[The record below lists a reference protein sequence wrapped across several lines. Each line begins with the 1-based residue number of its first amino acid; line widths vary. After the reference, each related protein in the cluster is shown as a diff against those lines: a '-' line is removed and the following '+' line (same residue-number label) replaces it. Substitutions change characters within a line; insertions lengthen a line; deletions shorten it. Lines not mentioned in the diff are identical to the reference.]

1 LAKFSSWN
9 GANYTTLLER
19 SRDGCYHS
27 PFSHDRGARIVNTA
41 AATPIAAPR
50 SFKDVWLISAGHA
63 FTHWY
68 TATFY
73 LLLPLIGRELGL
85 SYTEIGV
92 IMTVQHAVGAIS
104 NLPGGM
110 VVDMVGKKG
119 YLMATSLFWVG
130 FPYALMSLTH
140 SYWMLL
146 VCVTLVGIGNNLW
159 HPAAI
164 TTLAYRYPERK
175 GLVISFHGMG
185 GNVADAVAPLVVGA
199 LLAWFSWRTV
209 VVINVVPG
217 LVMAAMILIM
227 LGAFTMTSFRD
238 DGINARGK
246 SRGIGNY
253 FKDYAS
259 LLKNRELMLV
269 AISSAFRTMTQTGL
283 LTFLP
288 VYLAYELNYSPFV
301 VGVCLA
307 MMQVAGFAASP
318 IGGHLSDKMGRK
330 RIVMAS
336 MTLTGVMI
344 VFMAL
349 AGKSLAFVLFIS
361 LIGFFLYA
369 MRPVLQAWAVEATP
383 RDLAGSGVGLQF
395 GIQHVGASIAPA
407 LFGMVAD
414 ASDIYTA
421 FYWLAGT
428 IIFANVLVFFVPN
441 SAAARTAVAAAK

>member
-1 LAKFSSWN
+1 M
-9 GANYTTLLER
+9 
-19 SRDGCYHS
+19 
-27 PFSHDRGARIVNTA
+27 NTA
-41 AATPIAAPR
+41 AATPAAASR
-50 SFKDVWLISAGHA
+50 SFKDVWLISAGHGL
-63 FTHWY
+63 THWY

-85 SYTEIGV
+85 SYTEIGL

-164 TTLAYRYPERK
+164 PTLAYRYPERK

-185 GNVADAVAPLVVGA
+185 GNVADGLAPLVVGA

-217 LVMAAMILIM
+217 LVMAVLILVM
-227 LGAFTMTSFRD
+227 LGAFTMGSSRGDT
-238 DGINARGK
+238 INAGGK
-246 SRGIGNY
+246 SRGVKNY
-253 FKDYAS
+253 LKDFAS
-259 LLKNRELMLV
+259 LLRNRELMLV
-269 AISSAFRTMTQTGL
+269 AIGSAFRTMTQVGL

-288 VYLAYELNYSPFV
+288 VYLAYELDYSPFA

-307 MMQVAGFAASP
+307 VMQVAGFAASP
-318 IGGHLSDKMGRK
+318 IAGHLSDRMGRK
-330 RIVMAS
+330 RIVMSS
-336 MTLTGVMI
+336 MVLTGVTI
-344 VFMAL
+344 AGMAL
-349 AGKSLAFVLFIS
+349 AGRSAAFVLFIA
-361 LIGFFLYA
+361 LVGFFLYA
-369 MRPVLQAWAVEATP
+369 VRPVLQAWAVESTP
-383 RDLAGSGVGLQF
+383 KHMAGSGVGLQF
-395 GIQHVGASIAPA
+395 GVQAVGASIAPA
-407 LFGMVAD
+407 IFGMIAD
-414 ASDIYTA
+414 AYDIYTG
-421 FYWLAGT
+421 FFFLAGT
-428 IIFANVLVFFVPN
+428 IIFANVLIFFMPN
-441 SAAARTAVAAAK
+441 SAAARTIVAAEK

>member
-1 LAKFSSWN
+1 MHW
-9 GANYTTLLER
+9 GATDTSDIIRHHFDSEV
-19 SRDGCYHS
+19 
-27 PFSHDRGARIVNTA
+27 RIVNTA
-41 AATPIAAPR
+41 AAATVNGSR

-85 SYTEIGV
+85 SFTEIGL
-92 IMTVQHAVGAIS
+92 IMTTQHVVGALS

-140 SYWMLL
+140 NYWMLL

-175 GLVISFHGMG
+175 GLVISVHGMG
-185 GNVADAVAPLVVGA
+185 GNVADGLAPLVVGA
-199 LLAWFSWRTV
+199 LLAWFTWRTV

-217 LVMAAMILIM
+217 LVMAAMILVM
-227 LGAFTMTSFRD
+227 LGAFTMNSSHD
-238 DGINARGK
+238 HVNARVQ
-246 SRGIGNY
+246 SRGVRDY
-253 FKDYAS
+253 LKDVVS
-259 LLKNRELMLV
+259 LLHNRALMLV
-269 AISSAFRTMTQTGL
+269 SIGSAFRTMTQTGL

-288 VYLAYELNYSPFV
+288 VYLAYELDYSPFI
-301 VGVCLA
+301 VGVCMSA
-307 MMQVAGFAASP
+307 MQVAGFAASP

-330 RIVMAS
+330 KIVMGS
-336 MTLTGVMI
+336 MVLTCVMI

-349 AGKSLAFVLFIS
+349 AGKSVLFVLFIA
-361 LIGFFLYA
+361 LVGFFLYA

-383 RDLAGSGVGLQF
+383 RELAGSGVGLQF
-395 GIQHVGASIAPA
+395 GIQHIGASIAPA
-407 LFGMVAD
+407 IFGMIAD
-414 ASDIYTA
+414 AYDIYTG
-421 FYWLAGT
+421 FYFLAGT
-428 IIFANVLVFFVPN
+428 ILLANLLIVFMP
-441 SAAARTAVAAAK
+441 SERAAQPKPATA

>member
-1 LAKFSSWN
+1 
-9 GANYTTLLER
+9 
-19 SRDGCYHS
+19 
-27 PFSHDRGARIVNTA
+27 VNTA
-41 AATPIAAPR
+41 VATPATAPR
-50 SFKDVWLISAGHA
+50 SFKDVWLISSGHA

-73 LLLPLIGRELGL
+73 LLLPLIGKELGL
-85 SYTEIGV
+85 SYTEIGL
-92 IMTVQHAVGAIS
+92 IMTTQHIVGAIS

-146 VCVTLVGIGNNLW
+146 LCVTLVGIGNNLW

-164 TTLAYRYPERK
+164 TTLAYRYPDRK
-175 GLVISFHGMG
+175 GLVIAYHGMG
-185 GNVADAVAPLVVGA
+185 GNIADGLAPLVVGA

-217 LVMAAMILIM
+217 LVMAAMILVM
-227 LGAFTMTSFRD
+227 LGAFSMGSSGD
-238 DGINARGK
+238 HVNARGK
-246 SRGIGNY
+246 SEGVGKY
-253 FKDYAS
+253 FRDFTS
-259 LLKNRELMLV
+259 LLKNRALMLV
-269 AISSAFRTMTQTGL
+269 SVGSAFRTMTQTGL

-288 VYLAYELNYSPFV
+288 VYLAYELDYSPFA

-307 MMQVAGFAASP
+307 VMQVAGFAASP

-336 MTLTGVMI
+336 MVMSCVMI
-344 VFMAL
+344 AFMAA
-349 AGKSLAFVLFIS
+349 AGKSFAFVLFIA
-361 LIGFFLYA
+361 LVGFFLYA

-383 RDLAGSGVGLQF
+383 KELAGSGVGLQF
-395 GIQHVGASIAPA
+395 GIQHIGAGIAPA
-407 LFGMVAD
+407 LFGMIAD
-414 ASDIYTA
+414 AYDIYTA
-421 FYWLAGT
+421 FYFLAGT
-428 IIFANVLVFFVPN
+428 ILFANVLIVFMP
-441 SAAARTAVAAAK
+441 SGDTASTKPAAAAAK

>member
-1 LAKFSSWN
+1 LLW
-9 GANYTTLLER
+9 GAAIAGDIIRHHIDLEV
-19 SRDGCYHS
+19 
-27 PFSHDRGARIVNTA
+27 RIVNTA
-41 AATPIAAPR
+41 AVATASTPR

-85 SYTEIGV
+85 SYTEIGL
-92 IMTVQHAVGAIS
+92 IMTTQHIVGALS

-140 SYWMLL
+140 NYWMLL

-164 TTLAYRYPERK
+164 TTLAYRYPDRK
-175 GLVISFHGMG
+175 GLVLSFHGMG

-199 LLAWFSWRTV
+199 LLAWFTWRTV

-217 LVMAAMILIM
+217 LAMAAMILIM
-227 LGAFTMTSFRD
+227 LGAFTMSSSHD
-238 DGINARGK
+238 HVNARGQV
-246 SRGIGNY
+246 RGVKNY
-253 FKDYAS
+253 LSDLAS
-259 LLKNRELMLV
+259 LLRNRALMLV
-269 AISSAFRTMTQTGL
+269 SIGSAFRTMTQTGL

-288 VYLAYELNYSPFV
+288 VYLAYELDYSPFL
-301 VGVCLA
+301 VGVCMSA
-307 MMQVAGFAASP
+307 MQIAGFAASP
-318 IGGHLSDKMGRK
+318 IGGHLSDRMGRK
-330 RIVMAS
+330 KIVMSS
-336 MTLTGVMI
+336 MVLTCVMI

-349 AGKSLAFVLFIS
+349 AGKSLTFVIFIA
-361 LIGFFLYA
+361 LVGFFLYA

-383 RDLAGSGVGLQF
+383 RELAGSGVGLQF
-395 GIQHVGASIAPA
+395 GIQHIGASIAPA
-407 LFGMVAD
+407 LFGVIAD
-414 ASDIYTA
+414 AYDLYTA
-421 FYWLAGT
+421 FYFLAGT
-428 IIFANVLVFFVPN
+428 ILLANLLIVFMPN
-441 SAAARTAVAAAK
+441 SGQSGRSSAALPAQVRTDA

>member
-1 LAKFSSWN
+1 MRRAPGIRSVTHRLMAPAYRVLSFAPPSWK
-9 GANYTTLLER
+9 G
-19 SRDGCYHS
+19 
-27 PFSHDRGARIVNTA
+27 PQVRIMNTVSATA
-41 AATPIAAPR
+41 AAAPR
-50 SFKDVWLISAGHA
+50 SYRDVWLISAGHA

-73 LLLPLIGRELGL
+73 LLLPLIGKELGL

-92 IMTVQHAVGAIS
+92 IMTTQHIVGAIS

-110 VVDMVGKKG
+110 MVDMVGKKG

-175 GLVISFHGMG
+175 GLVLSFHGMG
-185 GNVADAVAPLVVGA
+185 GNVADGLAPLVVGA
-199 LLAWFSWRTV
+199 LLTWFTWRTV
-209 VVINVVPG
+209 VVVNVVPG
-217 LVMAAMILIM
+217 LVMAALILIM
-227 LGAFTMTSFRD
+227 LGAFTMGSSHD
-238 DGINARGK
+238 HVNAAGK
-246 SRGIGNY
+246 SRGVKNY
-253 FKDYAS
+253 MKDFAS
-259 LLKNRELMLV
+259 LLRNRSLMLV
-269 AISSAFRTMTQTGL
+269 SIGSSFRTMTQTGL

-288 VYLAYELNYSPFV
+288 VYLAYELDYSPFL
-301 VGVCLA
+301 VGVCMSA
-307 MMQVAGFAASP
+307 MQVAGFAASP
-318 IGGHLSDKMGRK
+318 IGGHLSDKWGRK
-330 RIVMAS
+330 RIVMSS
-336 MTLTGVMI
+336 MVLTCVMI

-349 AGKSLAFVLFIS
+349 AGKSVLFVVFIA
-361 LIGFFLYA
+361 LVGFFLYA

-395 GIQHVGASIAPA
+395 GIQHIGASIAPTI
-407 LFGMVAD
+407 FGLIAD

-421 FYWLAGT
+421 FYFLAAT
-428 IIFANVLVFFVPN
+428 ILFANVLIVFMPN
-441 SAAARTAVAAAK
+441 EDGRQAKAATA